1 MNFWYGARGT
11 FSKLSQEDSKAWD
24 NYIEWSKLNHLTELV
39 SLDSG
44 LNQDLIEVNFDNLD
58 INDWQFI
65 VIDGSFSTGFYTSVE
80 YVLSNIK
87 AKNTFN
93 FLTVVKEPSEKC
105 ESIIV
110 NDFEFVGYELLD
122 KDYSNSALT
131 NCGGFD
137 ETFLPNELNQYGLIN
152 DYEKAYDVR
161 KRLLENNPEEH
172 HADCNVIA
180 VWRHKTIG
188 RELSKTN

>member
-11 FSKLSQEDSKAWD
+11 FSKLSQENSKTWD

-44 LNQDLIEVNFDNLD
+44 LNEDLIEINFDNLD
-58 INDWQFI
+58 IDDWQFI
-65 VIDGSFSTGFYTSVE
+65 VIDGSFSTGFYTIVE
-80 YVLSNIK
+80 FVLRNTK

-93 FLTVVKEPSEKC
+93 LLAVVKEPNEKC
-105 ESIIV
+105 ELITI
-110 NDFEFVGYELLD
+110 NNFEFVGYELLD
-122 KDYSNSALT
+122 KDYTNSALT
-131 NCGGFD
+131 NCGDFN
-137 ETFLPNELNQYGLIN
+137 ETFSPMDLNQNGLIN
-152 DYEKAYDVR
+152 EYDKACDIR
-161 KRLLENNPEEH
+161 KSLFENNPEER

-188 RELSKTN
+188 RAK